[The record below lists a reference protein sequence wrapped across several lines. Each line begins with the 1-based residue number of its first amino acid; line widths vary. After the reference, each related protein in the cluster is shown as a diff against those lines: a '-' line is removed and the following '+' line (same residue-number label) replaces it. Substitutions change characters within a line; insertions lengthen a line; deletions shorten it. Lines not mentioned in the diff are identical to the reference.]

1 MLILWLLVG
10 VVACAVGLIPV
21 GAIIL
26 LGLAIFGIVRTVRK
40 EYSAYNIEILLSE
53 LEPSFNECIRQK
65 EEADE
70 SVKRWSEYV
79 KKAEFVENYDKTS
92 NS

>member
-1 MLILWLLVG
+1 M
-10 VVACAVGLIPV
+10 AV
-21 GAIIL
+21 
-26 LGLAIFGIVRTVRK
+26 LAIFGIVRTVRK
-40 EYSAYNIEILLSE
+40 EYSAYNIEILLSK

-70 SVKRWSEYV
+70 SVERWREYV